1 MQQGVPIQLDTWKTT
16 FSFFPQSKTSN
27 LRNSIW
33 HVQGTWVCFD
43 MFSEWSLSDLWVMSK
58 WSLDDIWVISKWSL
72 SDFWL
77 IPEWSLY
84 VLWMISEWTLSD
96 LWLISECVQSML
108 WVCLECAR
116 SCPEL
121 HWSCSN
127 LEQILWHCSALAWG
141 WVKISKSCRSIIM
154 YNSPPWQQKPN
165 SNFVLSM
172 NVVGPKNPECFFTI
186 ISR

>member
-1 MQQGVPIQLDTWKTT
+1 MISEWCIIDHCM
-16 FSFFPQSKTSN
+16 
-27 LRNSIW
+27 I
-33 HVQGTWVCFD
+33 
-43 MFSEWSLSDLWVMSK
+43 SEWSLSDLWVMSK

-172 NVVGPKNPECFFTI
+172 NVVGPKNPECIPWASLNTFDPKSFE
-186 ISR
+186 